1 MGRFLG
7 QTTREPTRGDNIL
20 DRLFVSS
27 PTAYS
32 TVRVVKSTV
41 LSDHKAIVAYNA
53 SPTITA
59 KTTVTKSY
67 RRVTPA
73 QHALLLQHLS
83 SPDLDFI
90 DDSQEPQHLFNQFY
104 NIAYSL
110 LDQFYPIRSITVTS
124 RDPDFVTPD
133 IKAMLRRKN
142 RLMRAGRVEEAG
154 ALAERIGKAVTR
166 RSKKRLC
173 RIDRQHGA
181 KAMWEALRQ
190 MTGRRQNVSVVDG
203 VSADSLNEHYS
214 PVAEGVP
221 V

>member
-41 LSDHKAIVAYNA
+41 LSDHKAIV
-53 SPTITA
+53 T
-59 KTTVTKSY
+59 
-67 RRVTPA
+67 
-73 QHALLLQHLS
+73 
-83 SPDLDFI
+83 
-90 DDSQEPQHLFNQFY
+90 
-104 NIAYSL
+104 
-110 LDQFYPIRSITVTS
+110 ITVTS

-154 ALAERIGKAVTR
+154 ALTERIGKAVTR

-203 VSADSLNEHYS
+203 VSADSLM
-214 PVAEGVP
+214 
-221 V
+221 